1 MKNRCIDVLK
11 RVDVYKAMHS
21 ESNNKR
27 LKTKQTRQICTSLT
41 LTRENKEKGR
51 NCAQC
56 LMELGQNIQKT

>member
-1 MKNRCIDVLK
+1 MKNRCVDVLK

-27 LKTKQTRQICTSLT
+27 LKKKTQKNLQESLT
-41 LTRENKEKGR
+41 LTQKNKEKGR